1 MSDTFNNPNF
11 DSRNFDPLKPKI
23 APGISFEEHQRIVK
37 AAVKHFNLKPKA
49 PADADIRLL
58 LAHARAKIE
67 SIRAYAESIDQAV
80 KMSGSDHNREQ
91 LHVEILTKYL
101 DGFCQLSKDEL
112 LLVLTHF
119 LTQLTMKEIV

>member
-11 DSRNFDPLKPKI
+11 DSRNFDPLKPKVQ
-23 APGISFEEHQRIVK
+23 PGMNFEEHCKIVAGAIK
-37 AAVKHFNLKPKA
+37 LFNLKPKRDA
-49 PADADIRLL
+49 EADIRLL
-58 LAHARAKIE
+58 LAASRAKIE
-67 SIRAYAESIDQAV
+67 SIRAHAESIDQAV
-80 KMSGSDHNREQ
+80 KASGSDHNREQ

-101 DGFCQLSKDEL
+101 DGFCQLTKDEL